1 MLEFVWNLVRGIWD
15 LKDMMDKSTGIYI
28 CTGCGIN
35 DAINPDALLESIA
48 AAFPAA
54 TCTTHAALCSELG
67 VRSVRKDIQTNHL
80 ERVVIG
86 ACTPR
91 LHTERF
97 SFDQKILVERVNLRE
112 QVAWC
117 QPPGSDDTQMLA
129 MDLMKMGITKVLKIQ
144 APTPYIL
151 DHVNDTVLIVGGG
164 ITGITAAL
172 EGARA
177 GYPVILVEKEPSLG
191 GYMNQLH
198 KQIPYL
204 QPFQVPI
211 MPIIGEKIK
220 ELGAEPGITVLRSS
234 AIESISGH
242 PGDFEVEVCQDGTV
256 QICNAG
262 AIVMA
267 TGWRPYDPM
276 NLEHLG
282 YGRLKGVI
290 TQIDLE
296 KCAGQDHWD
305 QLFPQKS
312 VHGVL
317 FIQCAGSRDPG
328 HLPYCSSYCCA
339 TTLKQTT
346 YLREK
351 YPDLPIYVVYKD
363 LRTPGHLEQF
373 YQHIQQDDLLF
384 LTRGDVTSITENRE
398 VITVKADKTL
408 FGETIAMDVDLVVL
422 ATGMVPSDSSDLN
435 LSYRQGKGLPG
446 LKYDFPDSHFICF
459 PYETRRTGIYAAGA
473 CRAPMDS
480 ASCMED
486 AGGAV
491 LKAIQCI
498 ESVKQGEAV
507 HPRSGDR
514 SWPELYMQRCTDC
527 KRCTEECPFGAY
539 DETSKG
545 TPLPHATRCRRC
557 GICLGAC
564 PERIINFS
572 DFSIE
577 SISSM
582 IKSVSIPDEFE
593 EKPRILAFV
602 CENDAYPAFDM
613 AGQKRLRYDPSVRI
627 IPVRCI
633 GSVNRIWITDALSQ
647 GFDGI
652 LLFGCKPGDD
662 YQCHFIQGSELTQKR
677 AENFREA
684 LQTMML
690 EPERIRMEFIEITD
704 YEKIPYIIQDYM
716 ETIKR
721 IGPNPFKG
729 I

>member
-1 MLEFVWNLVRGIWD
+1 M
-15 LKDMMDKSTGIYI
+15 KDDVSATLGIYL
-28 CTGCGIN
+28 CTGCGIHV
-35 DAINPDALLESIA
+35 AINADALQESICK
-48 AAFPAA
+48 AFPAA
-54 TCTTHAALCSELG
+54 TCRTHPALCSEQG
-67 VRSVRKDIQTNHL
+67 THTIWEDVRQNRLDKI
-80 ERVVIG
+80 VIG
-86 ACTPR
+86 ACSPR
-91 LHTERF
+91 IHTDRF
-97 SFDQKILVERVNLRE
+97 PADPTTIVERVNLRE

-117 QPPGSDDTQMLA
+117 QPPGTEDTRALA
-129 MDLMKMGITKVLKIQ
+129 EDLMKMGITRVLASQ
-144 APTPYIL
+144 APLPYIP
-151 DHVNDTVLIVGGG
+151 DNVSDTILIVGGG
-164 ITGITAAL
+164 ISGITAAL
-172 EGARA
+172 EAARA
-177 GYPVILVEKEPSLG
+177 GRQVLLVEKEAILG
-191 GYMNQLH
+191 GRMNHLH
-198 KQIPYL
+198 QQIPFL
-204 QPFQVPI
+204 QPYCSPVQ
-211 MPIIGEKIK
+211 PIIGDKVR
-220 ELGAEPGITVLRSS
+220 ELLAEERVTILTS
-234 AIESISGH
+234 AEIDHLSGQ
-242 PGDFEVEVCQDGTV
+242 PGDFTV
-256 QICNAG
+256 TIRQHGSLHTFRAG

-267 TGWRPYDPM
+267 TGWKPYDPA

-282 YGRLKGVI
+282 YGRLRSVI
-290 TQIDLE
+290 TQPDLE
-296 KCAGQDHWD
+296 NCAREDHWD
-305 QLFPQKS
+305 QLFPKNP

-317 FIQCAGSRDPG
+317 FIQCAGSRDPR
-328 HLPYCSSYCCA
+328 HLPYCSNYCCA

-346 YLREK
+346 YLRKK
-351 YPDLPIYVVYKD
+351 YPGLPIYVIYKD

-373 YQHIQQDDLLF
+373 YQHIQQDELLF
-384 LTRGDVTSITENRE
+384 MTKGDVTDITENGD

-408 FGETIAMDVDLVVL
+408 FGESIVVDVDLVVL
-422 ATGMVPSDSSDLN
+422 ATGMVPSNTSELN
-435 LSYRQGKGLPG
+435 LTYRQGKGLPD
-446 LKYDFPDSHFICF
+446 LKYGFPDSHFICF

-498 ESVKQGEAV
+498 EAIKRGEAV

-539 DETSKG
+539 DETPKG
-545 TPLPHATRCRRC
+545 TPLPHPTRCRRC

-572 DFSIE
+572 DFSIDNV
-577 SISSM
+577 SAM
-582 IKSVSIPDEFE
+582 IKAVGIPDEFE
-593 EKPRILAFV
+593 EKYRILAFV

-613 AGQKRLRYDPSVRI
+613 AGQKRLQYDPSVRI

-633 GSVNRIWITDALSQ
+633 GSVNRIWITDALSR

-652 LLFGCKPGDD
+652 LLIGCRPGED
-662 YQCHFIQGSELTQKR
+662 YQCHFIQGSELAQQR
-677 AENFREA
+677 AENFKEA

-704 YEKIPYIIQDYM
+704 CDKIPTLIRDYL

>member
-1 MLEFVWNLVRGIWD
+1 M
-15 LKDMMDKSTGIYI
+15 KDDVSAPLGIYL
-28 CTGCGIN
+28 CTGCGIH
-35 DAINPDALLESIA
+35 DAFNVEELLESICK
-48 AAFPAA
+48 AFPAA
-54 TCTTHAALCSELG
+54 TCRTHPALCSEQGLHVIRED
-67 VRSVRKDIQTNHL
+67 VRQNGLDKI
-80 ERVVIG
+80 VIG
-86 ACTPR
+86 ACSPR
-91 LHTERF
+91 IHADRF
-97 SFDQKILVERVNLRE
+97 AADPKTIVERVNLRE

-117 QPPGSDDTQMLA
+117 QPPDTDDTRMLA
-129 MDLMKMGITKVLKIQ
+129 VDLMKMGIVRLLKTE
-144 APTPYIL
+144 APVAYIP
-151 DHVNDTVLIVGGG
+151 DNVSDTILVVGGG

-172 EGARA
+172 EAARA
-177 GYPVILVEKEPSLG
+177 DQRIILVEKEASPG
-191 GYMNQLH
+191 GWMKQLY
-198 KQIPYL
+198 KQIPFL
-204 QPFQVPI
+204 QPYCSPVASVIQK
-211 MPIIGEKIK
+211 KIR
-220 ELGAEPGITVLRSS
+220 ELEAEPLVTILTS
-234 AIESISGH
+234 AVIEEISGQ
-242 PGDFEVEVCQDGTV
+242 PGDFSVAIRQDGSLKTYR
-256 QICNAG
+256 AG
-262 AIVMA
+262 AVVMA
-267 TGWRPYDPM
+267 TGWKPYDPL
-276 NLEHLG
+276 NLGYLG
-282 YGRLKGVI
+282 YGRFRGVI
-290 TQIDLE
+290 TQLDLE
-296 KCAGQDHWD
+296 KCAAQDHWD
-305 QLFPQKS
+305 QLFPKKPL
-312 VHGVL
+312 HGVL
-317 FIQCAGSRDPG
+317 FIQCAGSRDPR

-351 YPDLPIYVVYKD
+351 YPDLPIYVIYKD

-373 YQHIQQDDLLF
+373 YQHVQQDDLLF
-384 LTRGDVTSITENRE
+384 LTRGDVTAVTENGDL
-398 VITVKADKTL
+398 ITVRADRTL
-408 FGETIAMDVDLVVL
+408 FGEPVALDVDLVVL
-422 ATGMVPSDSSDLN
+422 ATGMVPTDSSELN
-435 LSYRQGKGLPG
+435 LSYRLGKGLPD

-498 ESVKQGEAV
+498 ESVKRGEAV
-507 HPRSGDR
+507 HPRSGDC

-539 DETSKG
+539 DETPKG
-545 TPLPHATRCRRC
+545 TPLPHPTRCRRC

-572 DFSIE
+572 DFSIDNV
-577 SISSM
+577 SAM

-593 EKPRILAFV
+593 EKYRILAFV
-602 CENDAYPAFDM
+602 CENDAYPAFDRT
-613 AGQKRLRYDPSVRI
+613 GQNRLQYDPSVRI

-633 GSVNRIWITDALSQ
+633 GSVNRIWITDALSM

-652 LLFGCKPGDD
+652 LLLGCKPGED
-662 YQCHFIQGSELTQKR
+662 YQCHFIQGSELAQKR
-677 AENFREA
+677 AENFMEA

-704 YEKIPYIIQDYM
+704 CEKIPYLIRDYV